1 MSDTYTTGQIGQRLG
16 VSADTV
22 RRQWPEWQRRRGFP
36 NPLPIDTAT
45 GRALLRWDAADFEA
59 WRTRPALAG
68 AAQAIA
74 DDSVDWAAI
83 ARARGLALDAGRDPD
98 FVSA

>member
-1 MSDTYTTGQIGQRLG
+1 MSTLTTGQIGERLG

-22 RRQWPEWQRRRGFP
+22 RRQWPEWRARRGFP
-36 NPLPIDTAT
+36 APLPLDTTAA
-45 GRALLRWDAADFEA
+45 RAILRWDAAAFEA
-59 WRTRPALAG
+59 WRTRPAPAAGGLAE
-68 AAQAIA
+68 
-74 DDSVDWAAI
+74 DLDSIDWAAI